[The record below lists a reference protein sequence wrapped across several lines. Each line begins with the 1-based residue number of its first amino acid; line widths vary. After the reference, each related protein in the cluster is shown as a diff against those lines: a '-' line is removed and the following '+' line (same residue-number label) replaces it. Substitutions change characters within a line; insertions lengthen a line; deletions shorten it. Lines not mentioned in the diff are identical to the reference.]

1 MENRNIPIKILQA
14 KILITANLKILTG
27 MHIGGSSTNAAIG
40 AVDSII
46 IRDPL
51 TRQPVIPGSSLKGK
65 MRTLLAKFCNVDS
78 NGVLNEPNKD
88 AEQVKHLFGSS
99 KPIQASCLQFFDI
112 FMTDKSIENIE
123 TFDTDLYLTEI
134 KYENAI
140 TRSTAVANPRQIER
154 IPAGAIFAFKLIYNY
169 ETGADLEKDF
179 AAIKYGFNL
188 LEDDY
193 LGGHGSRGYGRV
205 KFENLDA
212 EIVFKRDKFEISKK
226 ELKDILESRE
236 SS

>member
-65 MRTLLAKFCNVDS
+65 MRTLLAKIYNEDGD
-78 NGVLNEPNKD
+78 GVLNEPNKD
-88 AEQVKHLFGSS
+88 AKQVKHLFGSS
-99 KPIQASCLQFFDI
+99 EPIQASCLQFFDI

-154 IPAGAIFAFKLIYNY
+154 IPAGAIFAFKLIYNL
-169 ETGADLEKDF
+169 ETSANWKKDMQFLRCGFDL
-179 AAIKYGFNL
+179 L
-188 LEDDY
+188 QDDY
-193 LGGHGSRGYGRV
+193 IGGNGSRGYGRV
-205 KFENLDA
+205 KFKNLDA
-212 EIVFKRDKFEISKK
+212 KIVFKRDKFEISKK
-226 ELKDILESRE
+226 ELRDILESRE